1 MFILA
6 FIKHKTNSK
15 KLYCFSEILIE
26 NTRKKNNWQNKP
38 NMCLVKS
45 ELFKI
50 TLISDLSNLKGKNIL
65 KMNYFAFKL

>member
-6 FIKHKTNSK
+6 FIKHKRNSK
-15 KLYCFSEILIE
+15 KIYCFTEILIE

-38 NMCLVKS
+38 NMFFVKS

-50 TLISDLSNLKGKNIL
+50 TLFSDLSKLKEKNIL